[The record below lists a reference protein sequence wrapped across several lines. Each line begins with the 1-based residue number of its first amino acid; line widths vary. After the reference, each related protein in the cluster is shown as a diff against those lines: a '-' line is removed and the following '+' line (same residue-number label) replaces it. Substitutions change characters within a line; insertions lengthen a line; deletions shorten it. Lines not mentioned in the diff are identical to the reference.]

1 MSGIG
6 SGKSSK
12 GGGAKSRSKGG
23 KGDALH
29 KKVSIQTSKEHLTTL
44 RLALRDELGHDRDI
58 ISGFGAFTKYDRNDL
73 ALDIHFRT
81 GSTITDEELEWAY
94 ELVSSNLGP
103 LGHKWKPQALM
114 DDLCDPSSRYALVTE
129 RASAAPA
136 EKKPASKGK
145 GKKKSSAPPIGKPVA
160 FAHFRFT
167 VQGETREA
175 MEGEPVLML
184 RDLHV
189 ESDYQRKG
197 LGKHL
202 CQLLELSARKHAMRA
217 MMMIV
222 PSGSAGV
229 PGRAFV
235 DQKLKG
241 FTCVDDEWAPVDVNL
256 SSYSKSLVK
265 APVLAVKKPKA
276 VSAASPDSILAGPER
291 VEKENKEPE
300 ASVAKLETAF
310 ESATIA
316 PAAEKKE
323 EPAAPALFAGFA
335 PAVPVEA
342 AEKAPLS
349 FASFGTAAA
358 EEVSDEDEE
367 EDEEDG
373 EWEEVDDDA
382 EASDDAADEEADD
395 IMAQLVELFK
405 TENGRE
411 PTEEEV
417 QQWMQTLKEAAED
430 GGLAL

>member
-1 MSGIG
+1 
-6 SGKSSK
+6 
-12 GGGAKSRSKGG
+12 
-23 KGDALH
+23 
-29 KKVSIQTSKEHLTTL
+29 
-44 RLALRDELGHDRDI
+44 
-58 ISGFGAFTKYDRNDL
+58 
-73 ALDIHFRT
+73 
-81 GSTITDEELEWAY
+81 
-94 ELVSSNLGP
+94 
-103 LGHKWKPQALM
+103 
-114 DDLCDPSSRYALVTE
+114 
-129 RASAAPA
+129 
-136 EKKPASKGK
+136 
-145 GKKKSSAPPIGKPVA
+145 
-160 FAHFRFT
+160 
-167 VQGETREA
+167 
-175 MEGEPVLML
+175 
-184 RDLHV
+184 
-189 ESDYQRKG
+189 
-197 LGKHL
+197 
-202 CQLLELSARKHAMRA
+202 
-217 MMMIV
+217 
-222 PSGSAGV
+222 
-229 PGRAFV
+229 
-235 DQKLKG
+235 
-241 FTCVDDEWAPVDVNL
+241 VDVNL

-265 APVLAVKKPKA
+265 APVLAVKKPEA

-382 EASDDAADEEADD
+382 EASDAAADEEADD

>member
-1 MSGIG
+1 MSACG

-12 GGGAKSRSKGG
+12 GGGSKSRSKGG

-29 KKVSIQTSKEHLTTL
+29 KKVSLQTSKEHLTTL
-44 RLALRDELGHDRDI
+44 RQALRDELGHDRDVV
-58 ISGFGAFTKYDRNDL
+58 SGFGAFTKYDRNDL

-81 GSTITDEELEWAY
+81 GSTITDDELEWAY

-103 LGHKWKPQALM
+103 LGHKWKAQALM

-129 RASAAPA
+129 RTASAAAA
-136 EKKPASKGK
+136 EKKPASKSK
-145 GKKKSSAPPIGKPVA
+145 GKKKAPAPPLGKPVA

-189 ESDYQRKG
+189 EADYQRKG
-197 LGKHL
+197 LGRHL
-202 CQLLELSARKHAMRA
+202 CQLLELSARKNSMRA
-217 MMMIV
+217 MMLLV
-222 PSGSAGV
+222 PSGSRAGV

-235 DQKLKG
+235 DRKLKG
-241 FTCVDDEWAPVDVNL
+241 FACVDDEFAPVDVNL
-256 SSYSKSLVK
+256 SAYSKSLV
-265 APVLAVKKPKA
+265 AQVGPAKKPETA
-276 VSAASPDSILAGPER
+276 PAASPDSILAGPER
-291 VEKENKEPE
+291 VEKTNVEPE

-316 PAAEKKE
+316 PVAEKE
-323 EPAAPALFAGFA
+323 PEPAAPALFAGFA
-335 PAVPVEA
+335 PVA
-342 AEKAPLS
+342 AADATKAPLS

-358 EEVSDEDEE
+358 EEISDEDDEN
-367 EDEEDG
+367 EEDG

-382 EASDDAADEEADD
+382 DASGEAEDEEADD
-395 IMAQLVELFK
+395 ILAQLVELFK
-405 TENGRE
+405 AENGRE

-417 QQWMQTLKEAAED
+417 HQWMQTLKEAAEQ

>member
-1 MSGIG
+1 MSACG

-12 GGGAKSRSKGG
+12 GGGSKSRSKGG

-29 KKVSIQTSKEHLTTL
+29 KKVSLQTSKEHLTTL
-44 RLALRDELGHDRDI
+44 RQALRDELGHDRDV

-81 GSTITDEELEWAY
+81 GSTITDDELEWAY

-129 RASAAPA
+129 RTASAAAA
-136 EKKPASKGK
+136 ERKPASKSK
-145 GKKKSSAPPIGKPVA
+145 GKKKAPAPPLGKPVA

-189 ESDYQRKG
+189 EADYQRKG
-197 LGKHL
+197 LGRHL
-202 CQLLELSARKHAMRA
+202 CQLLELSARKNSMRA
-217 MMMIV
+217 MTLLV
-222 PSGSAGV
+222 PSGSRAGV

-235 DQKLKG
+235 DRKLKG
-241 FTCVDDEWAPVDVNL
+241 FACVDDEFAPVDVNL
-256 SSYSKSLVK
+256 SAYSKSLV
-265 APVLAVKKPKA
+265 AQAGPAKKPETA
-276 VSAASPDSILAGPER
+276 PAASPDSILAGPER
-291 VEKENKEPE
+291 VEKTNVEPE

-316 PAAEKKE
+316 PVAEKE
-323 EPAAPALFAGFA
+323 PEPAAPALFAGFA
-335 PAVPVEA
+335 PVA
-342 AEKAPLS
+342 AADATKAPLS
-349 FASFGTAAA
+349 FASFGTAVA
-358 EEVSDEDEE
+358 EEVSDEDDEN
-367 EDEEDG
+367 EEDG
-373 EWEEVDDDA
+373 EWEEVDADA
-382 EASDDAADEEADD
+382 SGEAEDEEADD
-395 IMAQLVELFK
+395 ILAQLVELFK
-405 TENGRE
+405 AENGRE

-417 QQWMQTLKEAAED
+417 QQWMQTLKEAAEE

>member
-81 GSTITDEELEWAY
+81 GSTITDDELDWAY
-94 ELVSSNLGP
+94 ELVSSNLSP

-129 RASAAPA
+129 RTASAAAA
-136 EKKPASKGK
+136 EKKPASKSK
-145 GKKKSSAPPIGKPVA
+145 GKKKASAHPLGKPVA

-189 ESDYQRKG
+189 EANYQRKG
-197 LGKHL
+197 LGRHL
-202 CQLLELSARKHAMRA
+202 CQLLELSARKNSMRA
-217 MMMIV
+217 MMLLV

-241 FTCVDDEWAPVDVNL
+241 FACVDDEWAPVDVNL
-256 SSYSKSLVK
+256 SAYGKSLV
-265 APVLAVKKPKA
+265 AQVPAKKPETMPA
-276 VSAASPDSILAGPER
+276 SSPDSILAGPER
-291 VEKENKEPE
+291 VEKENVEPE

-316 PAAEKKE
+316 PVAEKE
-323 EPAAPALFAGFA
+323 PEPAAPALFAGFA
-335 PAVPVEA
+335 PVA
-342 AEKAPLS
+342 AADATKAPLS

-358 EEVSDEDEE
+358 EEVSDEDDEN
-367 EDEEDG
+367 EEDG

-382 EASDDAADEEADD
+382 DASGEAEDEEADD
-395 IMAQLVELFK
+395 ILAQLVELFK
-405 TENGRE
+405 AENGRE

-417 QQWMQTLKEAAED
+417 QQWMQTLKEAAEE
-430 GGLAL
+430 GGLTI